1 MRAFLLAA
9 ILGLFGINF
18 QAFAQLGPEA
28 TLKSFTVAPG
38 LEATLWA
45 SEPLFVNPTTL
56 TIDHKGRIWVCEAI
70 NYRNRLRGKPPTR
83 KEGDRILVLED
94 TNFDGKADKVTT
106 FYQSPDVE
114 SPLGIAILPTAKGQK
129 VFVCQ
134 SPQIWAFDDA
144 DGDLKADGPPQTL
157 LKGFQGIDHDH
168 GVHGIQIGPDGRLW
182 FTVGD
187 AGVNKLQSSDAKGK
201 AWTSNGTDCR
211 AGTVWSCKTNGTD
224 LVRYAHNFRNN
235 YMASMDSF
243 RSVFLSD
250 NDDDGNQQTRICFVM
265 PDGNYGYHPRGAG
278 QTHWHE
284 EQPGIVPK
292 ILRTGFGSPTGMSIY
307 EGKLLPEKYQGMLLH
322 TDAGPRHVRSYL
334 LKGKGAGYEV
344 EAENL
349 ITSSDPWFRPS
360 DVQVGP
366 DGSLFVAD
374 WYDPGVGGHG
384 MGDITRGRIYRLAPK
399 GYKLARV
406 EYDLGSDEGLVNA
419 LGSPNLAARAGAIA
433 RIQERCKSAAPLLFE
448 VAQAKSGPFL
458 NARALGLL
466 ADLKDNFEEADRK
479 KVESLLDSALMGSD
493 ERLAQLAVRVDSRIP
508 GWLDGPAEKWKA
520 FVEKAPTSVL
530 RELLLVWRNSDPEK
544 LRPAF
549 DEIVKRYQA
558 GDVFLSKALNISAGA
573 DRARR
578 DVVMADL
585 ETVLGGWSDR
595 VAQLVFDLRPAS
607 FSTGIAKRISDT
619 SIPESQRA
627 DLIDILAAED
637 SLSSGKVLLEVLSGY
652 QPVPVQKRAEEKLLL
667 FLGGKWAALA
677 KDEEFSQKLNALKDR
692 ALWAKIAG
700 AAKIDAALPGLI
712 ELANSGDV
720 AGAKAAALS
729 FSANGLASTT
739 KLQDYVA
746 SSRTSAL
753 NALGRFD
760 RPEAVAALAKG
771 LENPETR
778 VAALAGL
785 GTLLQTRD
793 AKEATSALEVLKK
806 ALQVADPKKAS
817 PVASELVQVLVST
830 QKGSDWLL
838 SLPKADMAPAL
849 ASEVGR
855 LLRNSPYQIIRNKA
869 MIAYPAPG
877 KLDLAKLPK
886 AADLAIRKGDPNRG
900 KALFEASAKN
910 ELQCLKCHRAM
921 GSGGDIGPDLSLIG
935 KKASKE
941 NLLDSLLTPSKAI
954 ADQYIV
960 SVIETKNGQII
971 SGLVLSETAEAITL
985 RDGNGKD
992 HRIAIPD
999 IEARAKSKVSIM
1011 PQDLVAWMSED
1022 DLVDLAEY
1030 LLTLKAGSTTPA
1042 AWQILGPFPD
1052 KDGSALTANSPIEH
1066 IAGAYSQLKDK
1077 SGKATSWKPIRVAAD
1092 GYLDLA
1098 AFHGTDKDSS
1108 YSFLTTGVKSPV
1120 DQEATL
1126 LLGADDGSRIWI
1138 NGALVHEQNGKSAA
1152 SPGMFRIPVKLKAG
1166 ENSIF
1171 VKITNGDGPH
1181 GLYLSILSEQELVP
1195 AK

>member
-1 MRAFLLAA
+1 MRAFILASL
-9 ILGLFGINF
+9 IGLFGISS
-18 QAFAQLGPEA
+18 QAFGQLSPEG

-38 LEATLWA
+38 LEATVWA

-56 TIDHKGRIWVCEAI
+56 TIDHKGRVWVCEAV

-94 TNFDGKADKVTT
+94 TNQDGKADKVTT
-106 FYQSPDVE
+106 FFQSSAVE
-114 SPLGIAILPTAKGQK
+114 SPLGIAILPTANGQK

-134 SPQIWAFDDA
+134 SPQIWVFDDA
-144 DGDLKADGPPQTL
+144 NGDLKADGPPQTL

-187 AGVNKLQSSDAKGK
+187 AGVNNLQSSDGKGK

-211 AGTVWSCKTNGTD
+211 AGTVWTCKTDGTD
-224 LVRYAHNFRNN
+224 LVRFAHNFRNN

-265 PDGNYGYHPRGAG
+265 PDGNYGYHPRGPG

-307 EGKLLPEKYQGMLLH
+307 EGKLLPEKYRGMLLH
-322 TDAGPRHVRSYL
+322 TDAGPRQVRSYI
-334 LKGKGAGYEV
+334 LKAKGAGYEV
-344 EAENL
+344 ETENL

-366 DGSLFVAD
+366 DGSLYVAD

-399 GYKLARV
+399 GNQPARV
-406 EYDLGSDEGLVNA
+406 EYDLGSDDGLISA

-433 RIQERCKSAAPLLFE
+433 VIQKRGKNAAPLLFE
-448 VAQAKSGPFL
+448 AAKAKFGPFL
-458 NARALGLL
+458 QARALGLL
-466 ADLKDNFEEADRK
+466 ADMKANLDESDRK
-479 KVESLLDSALMGSD
+479 KVESLLDDALRGSD

-508 GWLDGPAEKWKA
+508 DWLNGPAENWKA

-530 RELLLVWRNSDPEK
+530 RELLLVWRNADAEK

-558 GDVFLSKALNISAGA
+558 GDLFLSRALNISAGA
-573 DRARR
+573 DRTRR
-578 DVVMADL
+578 DRVMADL

-607 FSTGIAKRISDT
+607 FGSGIARRIADP
-619 SIPESQRA
+619 SIPEAQRA
-627 DLIDILAAED
+627 DLIDILAGED
-637 SLSSGKVLLEVLSGY
+637 DLASGKQLLEILSGP
-652 QPVPVQKRAEEKLLL
+652 QPELVRKRAEEKLFL
-667 FLGGKWAALA
+667 FLGGKWAGLA
-677 KDEEFSQKLNALKDR
+677 KDQDFAKKLEEIKDR
-692 ALWAKIAG
+692 VLWAKLAG
-700 AAKIDAALPGLI
+700 AAKIETALPALVA
-712 ELANSGDV
+712 LAQTGDSP
-720 AGAKAAALS
+720 GAKTA
-729 FSANGLASTT
+729 
-739 KLQDYVA
+739 
-746 SSRTSAL
+746 AL

-760 RPEAVAALAKG
+760 RPEAVAALAQG
-771 LENPETR
+771 MENAETR
-778 VAALAGL
+778 LAALAGL
-785 GTLLQTRD
+785 GMILQTRD
-793 AKEATSALEVLKK
+793 ARQATNALEVIKT
-806 ALQVADPKKAS
+806 ALQKADPKKAS
-817 PVASELVQVLVST
+817 PAASELVQALVST

-838 SLPKADMAPAL
+838 SLPKADLNPVL
-849 ASEVGR
+849 ASEIGR

-877 KLDLAKLPK
+877 KMDMARLPK
-886 AADLAIRKGDPNRG
+886 ASDLALRKGDAKRG
-900 KALFEASAKN
+900 KVLFEASAKN
-910 ELQCLKCHRAM
+910 ELQCLKCHRVM
-921 GSGGDIGPDLSLIG
+921 GGGGDIGPDLSLIG

-960 SVIETKNGQII
+960 SVIETKNGQTI
-971 SGLVLSETAEAITL
+971 SGLVMSETPEAITL

-992 HRIAIPD
+992 HRVAMTD
-999 IEARAKSKVSIM
+999 IEERTKSKVSIM

-1030 LLTLKAGSTTPA
+1030 LLTFKTGSMTPA

-1052 KDGSALTANSPIEH
+1052 KDGSALTANSPIEKV
-1066 IAGAYSQLKDK
+1066 AGAYSHLKDK
-1077 SGKATSWKPIRVAAD
+1077 SGKATSWKLIRPAAD

-1098 AFHGTDKDSS
+1098 AFHGTQKDNS
-1108 YSFLTTGVKSPV
+1108 YSFLLTGVKSPV
-1120 DQEATL
+1120 AQEATL

-1152 SPGMFRIPVKLKAG
+1152 SPGMFRVPVRLKSG